1 MVGSWAIYNE
11 WKRIIEVKST
21 KGMAKDLNLR
31 LPDYKASDLSAKPEL
46 LPADSWSAILQAF
59 GITNI

>member
-11 WKRIIEVKST
+11 LKRPIEVKST
-21 KGMAKDLNLR
+21 KGMEKDLNLP

-46 LPADSWSAILQAF
+46 LPADS
-59 GITNI
+59 